1 MAKTLNNAP
10 TEARS
15 FLSEGST
22 AVVPTMVYDTGVTV
36 DVTHVDLAW
45 YNLGSHRAAVSFDE
59 YLRLIQEID
68 TDVISSLDISFNQL
82 SKLDKCQL
90 EELFKA
96 IGDLNIKKLAL
107 GHNGWKVETLSHW
120 LGSLSSSVDTI
131 EIDKNILKDA
141 SIDDVNNFLDDMPL
155 SISHIKITGEMDNE
169 QQSKFQ
175 ALDSMLGEELPDIE
189 IETKDGKKII
199 GASRAPMLS

>member
-22 AVVPTMVYDTGVTV
+22 AVVPTMVYDTGVAV

-59 YLRLIQEID
+59 YLRLIQEIN

-120 LGSLSSSVDTI
+120 LGSLSSSVYTI

-141 SIDDVNNFLDDMPL
+141 SIDDINNFLDDMPS

-169 QQSKFQ
+169 QQSKLQ
-175 ALDSMLGEELPDIE
+175 ALDSILGEELPDIE